1 MPLARRSALFPLF
14 QGTCTHVPEAGLCPL
29 RVFATEPVPQMEH
42 ADAAESSAFGAQPRT
57 ARSRVTAL
65 LRVPAKGDL

>member
-1 MPLARRSALFPLF
+1 MRIARRSALFPLF
-14 QGTCTHVPEAGLCPL
+14 QDTCTHVPEAGLCPL
-29 RVFATEPVPQMEH
+29 RVFATEPVPQTEH
-42 ADAAESSAFGAQPRT
+42 ADAVESSAVRGQPRT